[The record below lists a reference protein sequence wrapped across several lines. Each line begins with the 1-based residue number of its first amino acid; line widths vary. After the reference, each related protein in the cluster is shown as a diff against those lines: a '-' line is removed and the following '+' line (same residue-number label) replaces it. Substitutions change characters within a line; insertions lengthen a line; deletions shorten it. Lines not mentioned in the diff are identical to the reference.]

1 MSRCAKILRPD
12 IVVLFVLV
20 CIQYLCVSGAVADEE
35 IKYMNAPKYLPGTTV
50 EMHNPEFWINNIKG
64 NPDKVYLTPQ
74 KIAELNR
81 ENIAKSYVRKDV
93 RGKEYSIKSART
105 NMVEDPLTVNTFS
118 GDSLRVLLDVNK
130 KSLESNTYYDFRHK
144 EYDEDMKNELY
155 VKTNTESI
163 PATITPRYGII
174 VVHSNNRKFPTEK
187 FGYRERGG
195 WINSFSDT
203 SLDLAMPVAILHE
216 SIDRDW
222 YFVRSQLNFGWVPA
236 RNIAVGLKQEISDYV
251 EAPDFIVSTC
261 YKVPVYGD
269 PDMRGFLVDLYMGA
283 KVKLVD
289 KTGDGYRVLMPF
301 RNPDGSFRTVSGWV
315 KPDARVSVGYQ
326 SFTQRNIL
334 NTFFTVLYRPWSGG
348 DMYNERHCCGGIRAV
363 LRTFGIITLNST
375 TFELHASDHVI
386 AFPEDTP
393 REEKYSYIKGKEPG
407 ICLVGSRQ
415 HVIMYLGEYDGRH
428 FFIHQSGYPY
438 TAEDGTIM
446 LPRRVNVNDAEL
458 EGGSHVDTWTYI
470 CELKP

>member
-1 MSRCAKILRPD
+1 MCSCRKMLRFYLVVTCAAA
-12 IVVLFVLV
+12 FM
-20 CIQYLCVSGAVADEE
+20 QYLNGSSVAAEE
-35 IKYMNAPKYLPGTTV
+35 EVKYMNAPRYLPGTTA
-50 EMHNPEFWINNIKG
+50 EMHTAAFWINNIKG

-74 KIAELNR
+74 QIVELNR
-81 ENIAKSYVRKDV
+81 ENKTKSYARKDV
-93 RGKEYSIKSART
+93 RGEEYNIKSART
-105 NMVEDPLTVNTFS
+105 NMVEDPLGITTFS

-130 KSLESNTYYDFRHK
+130 QALANNKYYDYRHK
-144 EYDEDMKNELY
+144 EYDEDMKNELFDM
-155 VKTNTESI
+155 TNTESI
-163 PATITPRYGII
+163 PSTITPQYGII
-174 VVHSNNRKFPTEK
+174 VVHSNNRKFPTDK

-195 WINSFSDT
+195 WINAFSDT

-216 SIDRDW
+216 SKDRDW

-236 RNIAVGLKQEISDYV
+236 RNIAVGSKQEINGYI
-251 EAPDFIVSTC
+251 EASDFIVSTC

-283 KVKLVD
+283 RVTLVG
-289 KTGDGYRVLMPF
+289 KSGEGYRVLVPF

-315 KPDARVSVGYQ
+315 KPDARVNVGYQ

-334 NTFFTVLYRPWSGG
+334 DTFFTVLYRPWSGG

-375 TFELHASDHVI
+375 TFELHASDYVT
-386 AFPEDTP
+386 AFPEDAP
-393 REEKYSYIKGKEPG
+393 RNEKYSYIKGKEPG
-407 ICLVGSRQ
+407 ITLVGSRQ

-438 TAEDGTIM
+438 TAEDGTIV